1 MRKNKTEKMI
11 RQVQSLEEMGKIDRK
26 ETKKQKKRLTQIRD
40 KKIGQQPANAGCTK
54 FKQRA

>member
-1 MRKNKTEKMI
+1 MI